1 MGWRDVRALLCA
13 RPGELILVER
23 PKPKVAPGS
32 ALVRLRRAGVCG
44 TDLHI
49 FEGTQP
55 YFAYPRI
62 IGHELSGEV
71 EAIGAGGRFQ
81 VGQRVTIIPYLSCGD
96 CVACR
101 RGKTNC
107 CQKLNVLGVHSDGG
121 MADFLCVP
129 DDNLVDATGVSL
141 DEAAMVEFLAIG
153 AHAVRRGDV
162 ASGQKVLVVGAGP
175 IGIAAAIFAKARGA
189 EVTALDTRADRL
201 KFCADAIG
209 VDHVVVAGADT
220 REALGALTSGDFFD
234 CVFDC
239 TGSAKAMDEGFLY
252 VAHGGAYVLVSI
264 VLGEI
269 SFADPEFHKR
279 ETTLLGSRNAT
290 RADFDA
296 VFARLR
302 AGKIPTAKLNT
313 HRASLDEAPAA
324 FPHWLQPSSGVVK
337 ALIEI

>member
-1 MGWRDVRALLCA
+1 MAAMRALLCVQ
-13 RPGELILVER
+13 PGELQLIER
-23 PKPKVAPGS
+23 PKPEIAPRS

-55 YFAYPRI
+55 YFAYPRV

-71 EAIGAGGRFQ
+71 EAIGDGGAFR
-81 VGQRVTIIPYLSCGD
+81 VGQQVSLIPYLACGA

-121 MADFLCVP
+121 MADYLCVP
-129 DDNLVDATGVSL
+129 DDNLVDAEGVSL
-141 DEAAMVEFLAIG
+141 DAAAMAEFLAIG
-153 AHAVRRGDV
+153 AHAVRRGGV
-162 ASGQKVLVVGAGP
+162 EAGQNALIVGAGP
-175 IGIAAAIFAKARGA
+175 IGIACAIFAKARGA
-189 EVTALDTRADRL
+189 RVTALDSREDRL
-201 KFCADAIG
+201 SFSAEAIG
-209 VDHVVVAGADT
+209 VDHAVKAGPDA
-220 REALGALTSGDFFD
+220 REALAALTNGDFYD
-234 CVFDC
+234 VVFDC
-239 TGSAKAMDEGFLY
+239 TGSAAAMKAGFAH

-264 VLGEI
+264 VLDDI

-290 RADFDA
+290 RRDFDV
-296 VFARLR
+296 VFEALR
-302 AGKIPTAKLNT
+302 AGRIPVERLNT
-313 HRASLDEAPAA
+313 HRAPLQEAPRA
-324 FPHWLQPSSGVVK
+324 FPQWLRPESRVVK

>member
-1 MGWRDVRALLCA
+1 MRALLCP
-13 RPGELILVER
+13 RPHELTLVER
-23 PKPKVAPGS
+23 PKPEVAPRS

-55 YFAYPRI
+55 YFAYPRV

-71 EAIGAGGRFQ
+71 EAVGEGGRFQ
-81 VGQRVTIIPYLSCGD
+81 LGQRVAIIPYLHCGH

-107 CQKLNVLGVHSDGG
+107 CQRLNVLGVHSDGG
-121 MADFLCVP
+121 MADWLCVP
-129 DDNLVDATGVSL
+129 DDNLVDASGVGL
-141 DEAAMVEFLAIG
+141 DEAAMAEFLAIG
-153 AHAVRRGDV
+153 AHAVRRGEI
-162 ASGQKVLVVGAGP
+162 AAGQRVLIVGAGP
-175 IGIAAAIFAKARGA
+175 IGIACAIFAKARGA
-189 EVTALDTRADRL
+189 EVTMLDTRQDRL
-201 KFCADAIG
+201 DFCRDAIG
-209 VDHVVVAGADT
+209 VDHVVSAGPDA
-220 REALGALTSGDFFD
+220 RERLGALTSGDFFD

-239 TGSAKAMDEGFLY
+239 TGSAKAMKAGFLY

-279 ETTLLGSRNAT
+279 ETTLFGSRNAT

-296 VFARLR
+296 VFAMLR
-302 AGKIPTAKLNT
+302 AGKIPTARLNT
-313 HRASLDEAPAA
+313 HRASLEQAPAA
-324 FPHWLQPSSGVVK
+324 FQHWLEPSSGVVK

>member
-1 MGWRDVRALLCA
+1 MRALLCA
-13 RPGELILVER
+13 QPGDLQLVSR
-23 PKPKVAPGS
+23 PKPQAAPRS

-55 YFAYPRI
+55 YFAYPRV

-71 EAIGAGGRFQ
+71 EEVGAGGRFR
-81 VGQRVTIIPYLSCGD
+81 VGQQVSIIPYLACGV

-107 CQKLNVLGVHSDGG
+107 CQRLNVLGVHGDGG
-121 MADFLCVP
+121 MADYITVP
-129 DDNLVDATGVSL
+129 DDNLVDAGGVSL
-141 DEAAMVEFLAIG
+141 DAAAMAEFLAIG
-153 AHAVRRGDV
+153 AHAVRRGSV
-162 ASGQKVLVVGAGP
+162 EAGQRALIVGAGP
-175 IGIAAAIFAKARGA
+175 IGIACALFAKARGA
-189 EVTALDTRADRL
+189 EVTSLDTREDRL
-201 KFCADAIG
+201 RFSAEAIL
-209 VDHVVVAGADT
+209 VDHVVRAGADA
-220 REALGALTSGDFFD
+220 REALAMLTGGDFFD

-239 TGSAKAMDEGFLY
+239 TGSVKAMNAGLAY

-290 RADFDA
+290 RADFDQ
-296 VFARLR
+296 VFSMLR
-302 AGKIPTAKLNT
+302 AGKIPVERLNT

-324 FPHWLQPSSGVVK
+324 FPRWLEPSSGVVK

>member
-1 MGWRDVRALLCA
+1 MRALLCP
-13 RPGELILVER
+13 RPGELTLIER
-23 PKPKVAPGS
+23 PVPEVAPRS

-55 YFAYPRI
+55 YFAYPRV

-71 EAIGAGGRFQ
+71 EAVGAGGRFQ
-81 VGQRVTIIPYLSCGD
+81 VGQRVTVIPYLSCGT

-107 CQKLNVLGVHSDGG
+107 CQTLNVLGVHSDGG
-121 MADFLCVP
+121 MTDYLSVP
-129 DDNLVDATGVSL
+129 DDNLVDASGVSL

-153 AHAVRRGDV
+153 AHAVRRGDI
-162 ASGQKVLVVGAGP
+162 APGQKVLVVGAGP
-175 IGIAAAIFAKARGA
+175 IGIAVAIFAKARGA

-201 KFCADAIG
+201 KFCGETLG
-209 VDHVVVAGADT
+209 VDHVVTAGANT
-220 REALGALTSGDFFD
+220 SAALGALTSGDFFD

-239 TGSAKAMDEGFLY
+239 TGSPKAMDAGFLY

-264 VLGEI
+264 VLGPI

-290 RADFDA
+290 RADFDD
-296 VFARLR
+296 VFAMLR
-302 AGKIPTAKLNT
+302 AGEIPTAKLNT

-324 FPHWLQPSSGVVK
+324 FAHWLKPESGVVK

>member
-1 MGWRDVRALLCA
+1 MRALLCP
-13 RPGELILVER
+13 RPHELTVVER
-23 PKPKVAPGS
+23 PKPEVAPRS

-55 YFAYPRI
+55 YFAYPRV

-71 EAIGAGGRFQ
+71 EAVGEGARLQ
-81 VGQRVTIIPYLSCGD
+81 LGQRVAIIPYLHCGH

-107 CQKLNVLGVHSDGG
+107 CQRLNVLGVHSDGG
-121 MADFLCVP
+121 MADWLCVP
-129 DDNLVDATGVSL
+129 DDNLVDATGVGL
-141 DEAAMVEFLAIG
+141 DEAAMAEFLAIG
-153 AHAVRRGDV
+153 AHAVRRGEI
-162 ASGQKVLVVGAGP
+162 AAGQRVLIVGAGP
-175 IGIAAAIFAKARGA
+175 IGIACAIFAKARGA
-189 EVTALDTRADRL
+189 EVTMLDTRQDRL
-201 KFCADAIG
+201 DFCRDAIG
-209 VDHVVVAGADT
+209 VDHVVSAGPDA
-220 REALGALTSGDFFD
+220 RERLGALTSGDFFD

-239 TGSAKAMDEGFLY
+239 TGSAKAMNAGLLY

-264 VLGEI
+264 VVGEI

-296 VFARLR
+296 VFAMLR
-302 AGKIPTAKLNT
+302 AGKIPTARLNT
-313 HRASLDEAPAA
+313 HRASLEQAPAA
-324 FPHWLQPSSGVVK
+324 FPHWLEPSSGVVK

>member
-1 MGWRDVRALLCA
+1 MRALLCP
-13 RPGELILVER
+13 RPGELTLVER
-23 PKPKVAPGS
+23 PEPKAAPRS

-55 YFAYPRI
+55 YFAYPRV

-71 EAIGAGGRFQ
+71 EAVGEDGRFQ
-81 VGQRVTIIPYLSCGD
+81 VGQRVAIIPYLYCGR

-107 CQKLNVLGVHSDGG
+107 CQTLDVLGVRSDGG

-129 DDNLVDATGVSL
+129 DDNLIDAGGVGL
-141 DEAAMVEFLAIG
+141 DEAAMAEFLAIG
-153 AHAVRRGDV
+153 AHAVRRGEI
-162 ASGQKVLVVGAGP
+162 AAGQKVLIVGAGP
-175 IGIAAAIFAKARGA
+175 IGIACAIFAKARGA
-189 EVTALDTRADRL
+189 EVTMLDTRRDRL
-201 KFCADAIG
+201 DFSRDTIG
-209 VDHVVVAGADT
+209 VDHVVSAGPDT

-239 TGSAKAMDEGFLY
+239 TGSAKAMNAGLLH
-252 VAHGGAYVLVSI
+252 VAHGGSYVLVSI
-264 VLGEI
+264 VMGEI
-269 SFADPEFHKR
+269 AFSDPEFHKR

-296 VFARLR
+296 VFAMLR
-302 AGKIPTAKLNT
+302 AGKIPTARLNT
-313 HRASLDEAPAA
+313 HRASLEQAPAA
-324 FPHWLQPSSGVVK
+324 FPHWLEPSSGVVK

>member
-1 MGWRDVRALLCA
+1 MRALLCA
-13 RPGELILVER
+13 RPHELQLVER
-23 PKPKVAPGS
+23 PKPEIAPRS

-55 YFAYPRI
+55 YFAYPRV

-71 EAIGAGGRFQ
+71 EAVGEGGRFQ
-81 VGQRVTIIPYLSCGD
+81 VGRRVAIIPYLHCGV

-107 CQKLNVLGVHSDGG
+107 CQRLNVLGVHSDGG
-121 MADFLCVP
+121 MADWLCVP
-129 DDNLVDATGVSL
+129 DDNLIDASGVSL
-141 DEAAMVEFLAIG
+141 DEAAMAEFLAIG
-153 AHAVRRGDV
+153 AHAVRRGEI
-162 ASGQKVLVVGAGP
+162 AAGQKVLIVGAGP
-175 IGIAAAIFAKARGA
+175 IGIACALFAKARGA
-189 EVTALDTRADRL
+189 EVAMLDTRQDRL
-201 KFCADAIG
+201 DFCREAIG
-209 VDHVVVAGADT
+209 VDHVVGAGPEA
-220 REALGALTSGDFFD
+220 RETLGALTSGDFFE

-239 TGSAKAMDEGFLY
+239 TGSAKAMSAGFLY

-264 VLGEI
+264 VLGDI

-290 RADFDA
+290 RADFDE
-296 VFARLR
+296 VFRMLR
-302 AGKIPTAKLNT
+302 AGKIPTARLNT
-313 HRASLDEAPAA
+313 HRASLEEAPAA
-324 FPHWLQPSSGVVK
+324 FAHWLQPSSRVVK

>member
-1 MGWRDVRALLCA
+1 MRALLCP
-13 RPGELILVER
+13 RPHELTLVER
-23 PKPKVAPGS
+23 PKPEVAPRS
-32 ALVRLRRAGVCG
+32 ALIRMLRAGVCG

-55 YFAYPRI
+55 YFAYPRV

-71 EAIGAGGRFQ
+71 EAVGEGARFQ
-81 VGQRVTIIPYLSCGD
+81 LGQRVAIIPYLHCGH

-107 CQKLNVLGVHSDGG
+107 CQRLNVLGVHSDGG
-121 MADFLCVP
+121 MADWLCVP
-129 DDNLVDATGVSL
+129 DDNLVDASGVGL
-141 DEAAMVEFLAIG
+141 DEAAMAEFLAIG
-153 AHAVRRGDV
+153 AHAVRRGEI
-162 ASGQKVLVVGAGP
+162 AAGQRVLIVGAGP
-175 IGIAAAIFAKARGA
+175 IGIACAIFAKARGA
-189 EVTALDTRADRL
+189 EVTMLDTRQDRL
-201 KFCADAIG
+201 VFCHDAIG
-209 VDHVVVAGADT
+209 VDHVVSAGPDA
-220 REALGALTSGDFFD
+220 RELLGALTSGDFFD

-239 TGSAKAMDEGFLY
+239 TGSAKAMDAGFLY

-290 RADFDA
+290 RADFEA
-296 VFARLR
+296 VFAMLR
-302 AGKIPTAKLNT
+302 AGKIPTARLNT
-313 HRASLDEAPAA
+313 HRASLEEAPAA
-324 FPHWLQPSSGVVK
+324 FPHWLEPSSGVIK